1 MLSRLI
7 RCSASTQWHRGAPR
21 GPATLR
27 ALPPL
32 PHEDPLQ
39 GPSSKLG
46 LPGPRLPQPCRGG
59 SLLSTGEG
67 RERLFP
73 RMPPT
78 GSHSG
83 ILAPAMLSRGPKD
96 YLKPAQRASGAGG
109 PSRAAPAQSSRGPKG
124 VPPWPIRAG
133 SPMLTCDSTP
143 RFLICISHLILPCSL
158 TKCSDGPVFAY
169 PQNHRRV
176 LPKKSV
182 VRTFSLTLPALRCP
196 VVQPG
201 SVLSHQLELWRL
213 ECEAIIQRTIL
224 LLL

>member
-1 MLSRLI
+1 MPRRPGPAPWGSGGRRATFGMLSRLI

-133 SPMLTCDSTP
+133 SPVSGVRTGQSEGRKMSFPCRT
-143 RFLICISHLILPCSL
+143 LPCSL
-158 TKCSDGPVFAY
+158 GTQIP
-169 PQNHRRV
+169 
-176 LPKKSV
+176 SV
-182 VRTFSLTLPALRCP
+182 R
-196 VVQPG
+196 VQPG
-201 SVLSHQLELWRL
+201 GWVEKLPSRQLFLSARVYLSN
-213 ECEAIIQRTIL
+213 IL
-224 LLL
+224 